1 MLGFFA
7 FLSIVVLFL
16 LLMDARARL
25 KRAEATLAEAAKR
38 IGALQRHAG
47 LLPPKEGE
55 SPEQARA
62 AAAAPLRT
70 ATPSPAPAPAP
81 SWVAPSPETIDRWK
95 PKPEA
100 PTPEEPSPA
109 EIEPQAD
116 VEPEPRTEELP
127 APVAAA
133 SAPLPSIEQDV
144 PVEDEH
150 GIEEPAVPKPA
161 VPEPVAAEPAVE
173 EPVLKAKLPEPEPPA
188 GPPPAPPGPPPTMAS
203 RFENL
208 FGKTLPIWAGGITLA
223 IAGVLIVRY
232 AIDAGFFARVFTPGV
247 QMIAGMLFGLGLIG
261 GAEYAWRNEDKVRDL
276 RVPQALSGAGIAT
289 LYAAILVAA
298 NVYGLIGPLAAFVG
312 LAVVTAGALGLS
324 LRFGPP
330 SALLGL
336 AGGLAAPALVGA
348 MEPNVPLLAVYL
360 GLTIAGLAG
369 VARMKR
375 WPWLALAAFFGGVG
389 WSLWML
395 LATTALDTLGSL
407 SIGGYVLLLALALP
421 MIAFDGPRAALLR
434 AGSAIVGALQ
444 LALLVGIGG
453 FAPLHWGLF
462 ILIAA
467 AGQWLAWREKDF
479 AIVPS
484 ISLALSILLLAVWP
498 DPTVGWFAI
507 IGLALA
513 AIHALPLLAKLWG
526 ETRTLRRTL
535 ELCALALAAP
545 PLVKWHFWDIA
556 DTALAL
562 VALGAALVAGAGIAL
577 GWKVENRTADSR
589 FAWLTATGGILLAL
603 AGILL
608 LSHWMTPFAIGG
620 VAAALLFF
628 GKTAGDRRIEPIAA
642 AFAGAALVSLVATP
656 LAFAELPRLFVGAGD
671 GFATQALL
679 RWAGLTALLALFAGK
694 AEGRLL
700 RAAALAI
707 AGGLAYG
714 MLAQVVPGWSLT
726 LAMGAVTLGLFLLA
740 RRGASLA
747 VELLSAAFGLAAL
760 ALLAATGPNLPAQWS
775 RLFGSDAAV
784 AATDVIRW
792 AGMTALFALFAAK
805 AGHGALRFAALA
817 TAGALAYG
825 TLAQVV
831 PGWSLPLAMGA
842 VAMALFA
849 LGRRRDAYPVEL
861 LSLVYAQFSLLLLAG
876 TGPNLLAQWTR
887 LYGSDAAVGATEAL
901 RWAGLAFAGLA
912 YALWSDTPVIRRAGQ
927 IAAALLA
934 YGAFAQIVPG
944 ASLMLVPAIGGAAAL
959 LAVRRIA
966 LPRIDGAAASF
977 AALGLAWAA
986 LPVAAW
992 ALEALMS
999 IAGQPMLLA
1008 NPALAVDQLLLRLL
1022 IPAALFAAP
1031 LWLIRDRLPRWLL
1044 LAGLAGAGV
1053 VGGIAVHC
1061 LYRLGFAAVAGDDFV
1076 TTGVGQRVLW
1086 EALLIG
1092 GGWLAMTRQ
1101 WTGLA
1106 RALVFA
1112 GTAHAVWYGLMLHNP
1127 LWREQA
1133 VGDWPVLNL
1142 LIPFF
1147 LLPWLGL
1154 KLIQRLFPNAPA
1166 LLDRVV
1172 QVATMLLVA
1181 GFAWA
1186 TLRQLFHG
1194 GLLLEPGVTA
1204 TENILRSILILA
1216 LAIGFLLWGIRQ
1228 NRHDW
1233 RIASLIL
1240 MLGAVGKVFL
1250 FDASGLEGLLRIG
1263 SFVVLGFSL
1272 IGIGWLYSRQL
1283 ARPSTPEAPE
1293 KPE

>member
-62 AAAAPLRT
+62 NAAAPLRG
-70 ATPSPAPAPAP
+70 AAPSPTPAPAP

-95 PKPEA
+95 PKPDVPASEEPAPA
-100 PTPEEPSPA
+100 PTEPEVE
-109 EIEPQAD
+109 
-116 VEPEPRTEELP
+116 VEPETEELP

-133 SAPLPSIEQDV
+133 SAPLPSIEQEV
-144 PVEDEH
+144 PVEGEPA
-150 GIEEPAVPKPA
+150 IEEPALPEPA

-247 QMIAGMLFGLGLIG
+247 QVIAGMLFGLGLIG

-312 LAVVTAGALGLS
+312 LAAVTAAALGLS

-375 WPWLALAAFFGGVG
+375 WPWLALAAFVGGVG

-479 AIVPS
+479 AIIPS

-498 DPTVGWFAI
+498 DPATGWFAT

-545 PLVKWHFWDIA
+545 PLVKWHFWDA
-556 DTALAL
+556 GDLVLAL
-562 VALGAALVAGAGIAL
+562 TALGAALVAGAGIAL

-589 FAWLTATGGILLAL
+589 FAWLTAVTGILVAVAACLIAPDWTAPLAVG
-603 AGILL
+603 A
-608 LSHWMTPFAIGG
+608 

-628 GKTAGDRRIEPIAA
+628 GKAAGDKRIEPIAA
-642 AFAGAALVSLVATP
+642 GFVALALVALIATP
-656 LAFAELPRLFVGAGD
+656 LALVELPRLVVGAGD
-671 GFATQALL
+671 AFAGQALV
-679 RWAGLTALLALFAGK
+679 RWGGLAALLGLFAAK
-694 AEGRLL
+694 AVDRYFRFL
-700 RAAALAI
+700 ALTI

-714 MLAQVVPGWSLT
+714 ALAQLVPAWSLT
-726 LAMGAVTLGLFLLA
+726 LAMGAV
-740 RRGASLA
+740 
-747 VELLSAAFGLAAL
+747 AA
-760 ALLAATGPNLPAQWS
+760 
-775 RLFGSDAAV
+775 
-784 AATDVIRW
+784 
-792 AGMTALFALFAAK
+792 ALFALARRR
-805 AGHGALRFAALA
+805 GALSIEGLS
-817 TAGALAYG
+817 LAYAL
-825 TLAQVV
+825 LAV
-831 PGWSLPLAMGA
+831 
-842 VAMALFA
+842 
-849 LGRRRDAYPVEL
+849 
-861 LSLVYAQFSLLLLAG
+861 LLLAS
-876 TGPNLLAQWTR
+876 TGPGVIAQWTR
-887 LYGSDAAVGATEAL
+887 LYGSDELVPGTAIL
-901 RWAGLAFAGLA
+901 RWGGLTLLGLL
-912 YALWSDTPVIRRAGQ
+912 YAVLSAQPAIRRVGQ
-927 IAAALLA
+927 VAAALLA
-934 YGAFAQIVPG
+934 YGTLALLVPG
-944 ASLMLVPAIGGAAAL
+944 AYLMLVPALGGAAML
-959 LAVRRIA
+959 LAARRIDLA
-966 LPRIDGAAASF
+966 RVDAAAASF
-977 AALGLAWAA
+977 AAVSLAWAV
-986 LPVAAW
+986 LPVGVW
-992 ALEALMS
+992 ATKAVLSL
-999 IAGQPMLLA
+999 GGVPMLFDA
-1008 NPALAVDQLLLRLL
+1008 PALAIDQLLLRLL
-1022 IPAALFAAP
+1022 LPALLFGAP
-1031 LWLIRDRLPRWLL
+1031 LLLLREALPRWLL
-1044 LAGLAGAGV
+1044 IAAFAVIGILAG
-1053 VGGIAVHC
+1053 IALHC
-1061 LYRLGFAAVAGDDFV
+1061 LYRLGFAAAFGGDFV
-1076 TTGVGQRVLW
+1076 ATGVAQRIVW
-1086 EALLIG
+1086 GALLIG
-1092 GGWLAMTRQ
+1092 SGWLAMRRGLTS
-1101 WTGLA
+1101 LA
-1106 RALVFA
+1106 RPLVVA
-1112 GTAHAVWYGLMLHNP
+1112 GTAHAIWYGLILHNP
-1127 LWREQA
+1127 LWTGQA
-1133 VGDWPVLNL
+1133 VGSLPIANW
-1142 LIPFF
+1142 LIPLF
-1147 LLPWLGL
+1147 LLPGIGL
-1154 KLIQRLFPNAPA
+1154 VLIRSLFPDARTV
-1166 LLDRVV
+1166 LDRIV
-1172 QVATMLLVA
+1172 QVAAMLLVA

-1186 TLRQLFHG
+1186 TLRQIFHG
-1194 GLLLEPGVTA
+1194 GLLVEPGVTNS
-1204 TENILRSILILA
+1204 ENILRSILILA

-1250 FDASGLEGLLRIG
+1250 FDASGLEGLPRIG

-1283 ARPSTPEAPE
+1283 ARPSAPEAPE
-1293 KPE
+1293 KLE

>member
-47 LLPPKEGE
+47 LLPAKEGE
-55 SPEQARA
+55 SPQQARA
-62 AAAAPLRT
+62 AASAPLST
-70 ATPSPAPAPAP
+70 APAPQPYASAPAP

-100 PTPEEPSPA
+100 PASEEPAPA
-109 EIEPQAD
+109 EIES
-116 VEPEPRTEELP
+116 EPEPQAEERP

-133 SAPLPSIEQDV
+133 SAPLPSVTHEV
-144 PVEDEH
+144 PVEDE
-150 GIEEPAVPKPA
+150 PAA
-161 VPEPVAAEPAVE
+161 PEPVAP
-173 EPVLKAKLPEPEPPA
+173 EPVLDEAAAKTAAPA
-188 GPPPAPPGPPPTMAS
+188 RPAPPPGPPPTMAS

-247 QMIAGMLFGLGLIG
+247 QVIAGMLFGLGLIG

-360 GLTIAGLAG
+360 GLTIAGLTG
-369 VARMKR
+369 VARMRR
-375 WPWLALAAFFGGVG
+375 WPWLALAALVGGVG
-389 WSLWML
+389 WSLWMV
-395 LATTALDTLGSL
+395 LATSALDTLGSL

-421 MIAFDGPRAALLR
+421 MIAFEGPRAALLR

-484 ISLALSILLLAVWP
+484 ISLALSVLLLAIWP
-498 DPTVGWFAI
+498 DPAGYWFTL

-513 AIHALPLLAKLWG
+513 AIHALPLLARLWA
-526 ETRTLRRTL
+526 EARTLRRTL
-535 ELCALALAAP
+535 ELCGLAVAAV
-545 PLVKWHFWDIA
+545 PLVKYHFWDIA
-556 DTALAL
+556 DTGLAL
-562 VALGAALVAGAGIAL
+562 VALGGALTTGAGIAL
-577 GWKVENRTADSR
+577 GWKVDDRTADSR
-589 FAWLTATGGILLAL
+589 FAWLTATSGLLVAVAAWLIVPLWVAPL
-603 AGILL
+603 AVGV
-608 LSHWMTPFAIGG
+608 

-628 GKTAGDRRIEPIAA
+628 GKAAKDRRIEPIAA
-642 AFAGAALVSLVATP
+642 GFVALSLLALIATP
-656 LAFAELPRLFVGAGD
+656 LALVELPRLVLGVDG
-671 GFATQALL
+671 GFAGKALA
-679 RWAGLTALLALFAGK
+679 RWAGLAALLSLFAAR
-694 AEGRLL
+694 AEDRYL
-700 RAAALAI
+700 RFLALTI

-714 MLAQVVPGWSLT
+714 ALAQLVPAWSLT
-726 LAMGAVTLGLFLLA
+726 LAMGAVAAALFAIA
-740 RRGASLA
+740 RRGGALSVEGLSLA
-747 VELLSAAFGLAAL
+747 YALLAVL
-760 ALLAATGPNLPAQWS
+760 LLAATGPN
-775 RLFGSDAAV
+775 
-784 AATDVIRW
+784 VI
-792 AGMTALFALFAAK
+792 
-805 AGHGALRFAALA
+805 
-817 TAGALAYG
+817 
-825 TLAQVV
+825 
-831 PGWSLPLAMGA
+831 
-842 VAMALFA
+842 
-849 LGRRRDAYPVEL
+849 
-861 LSLVYAQFSLLLLAG
+861 
-876 TGPNLLAQWTR
+876 AQWTR
-887 LYGSDAAVGATEAL
+887 LYGSDELVTGTAIL
-901 RWAGLAFAGLA
+901 RWGGLTLLGLL
-912 YALWSDTPVIRRAGQ
+912 YAIVSAHPAVRRVGQ
-927 IAAALLA
+927 VAAALLA
-934 YGAFAQIVPG
+934 YGTLAEVVPG
-944 ASLMLVPAIGGAAAL
+944 AYLMLVPAVGGAAML
-959 LAVRRIA
+959 LAARRIDLA
-966 LPRIDGAAASF
+966 RVDAAAASF
-977 AALGLAWAA
+977 AALSLAWAV
-986 LPVAAW
+986 LPVGIWATKAA
-992 ALEALMS
+992 LSL
-999 IAGQPMLLA
+999 GGVPMLFDA
-1008 NPALAVDQLLLRLL
+1008 PALAIDQLLLRLL
-1022 IPAALFAAP
+1022 LPALLFGAP
-1031 LWLIRDRLPRWLL
+1031 LLLLRDGLPRWLL
-1044 LAGLAGAGV
+1044 IAAFAVIGIVA
-1053 VGGIAVHC
+1053 GIALHC
-1061 LYRLGFAAVAGDDFV
+1061 LYRLAFAAAFGSDF
-1076 TTGVGQRVLW
+1076 TATGVPQRIVW
-1086 EALLIG
+1086 GALLVG
-1092 GGWLAMTRQ
+1092 AGWLAMRRSL
-1101 WTGLA
+1101 TGLA
-1106 RALVFA
+1106 RPLVVA
-1112 GTAHAVWYGLMLHNP
+1112 GTAHAIWYGLILHNP
-1127 LWREQA
+1127 LWSEQA
-1133 VGDWPVLNL
+1133 VGSLPLANWLAPL
-1142 LIPFF
+1142 F
-1147 LLPWLGL
+1147 LLPGIGL
-1154 KLIQRLFPNAPA
+1154 VLIRSLFPDTRAA
-1166 LLDRVV
+1166 LDRVV
-1172 QVATMLLVA
+1172 QVAAMLLVA

-1186 TLRQLFHG
+1186 TLRQVFHG
-1194 GLLLEPGVTA
+1194 TLLVEPGVTNS
-1204 TENILRSILILA
+1204 ENILRSILILA

-1283 ARPSTPEAPE
+1283 ARPSAPEAPE
-1293 KPE
+1293 GGTP